1 MTVHPAHGNRWRRA
15 RLAVTADLF
24 AAGVVLAAAAHVL
37 GRHYAASPAYPF
49 KALALYA
56 AVAAVLAVAAPRP
69 STGDAFGAAN
79 RVTLWRV
86 AVACLFAGLIGEA
99 GAVAAARAGLIAGTA
114 LFFCL
119 DGLDG
124 WLARRAGA
132 ASAFGRHFDH
142 ETDALFVLVLALL
155 VYDAG
160 RAGPWV
166 VLSGALHYAYLAARL
181 LWPRLRAELPASRRG
196 QVIGFAAAAGLAAC
210 LTVLEGWAASLIA
223 AVVLAA
229 LVVSFA
235 IDLARLARRGG

>member
-1 MTVHPAHGNRWRRA
+1 METGGAERALPSPPISSPPAWSSPLPPMSSGG
-15 RLAVTADLF
+15 TTP
-24 AAGVVLAAAAHVL
+24 
-37 GRHYAASPAYPF
+37 ASPAYPF

-160 RAGPWV
+160 RAGPWGRALGRPALRLPGGAPPV
-166 VLSGALHYAYLAARL
+166 AAAQGRASGEPPRPGH
-181 LWPRLRAELPASRRG
+181 RLRPQPPASPP
-196 QVIGFAAAAGLAAC
+196 A
-210 LTVLEGWAASLIA
+210 
-223 AVVLAA
+223 
-229 LVVSFA
+229 
-235 IDLARLARRGG
+235 